1 MKTKKILRSSASA
14 VSLSI
19 LLAACAAPAMT
30 TARTE
35 SGALGEDDFLSAP
48 WESSNLDSV
57 ATEDNAVLIVEV
69 RGEGGELDPSFSAFL
84 ETELNSLQRFPVLAM
99 SAGQGSEADVAALVD
114 LGILNPGGGAVE
126 QGPDVIYRIELQAIP
141 NKMVWSDKNLGP
153 LAQAA
158 VRLHEYWYE
167 GYANL
172 WRLEPNGRWK
182 ALWGERTFR
191 SRSQWVQEFVNLKG
205 DHVRG
210 HEPGDKSSVDRLYS
224 RCRSSLL
231 FRLAKEVYSKL
242 GLTSPIDGML
252 QSGDDVLVSIP
263 MGGLFNGQPM
273 FLTYK
278 MGSLQVFLAKAVATQ
293 VDSSSA
299 TFRIIQWNSDD
310 SRAQEM
316 RKNPD
321 QYLSMHSSKILAK
334 TEGLA
339 EPQEWTERAQE
350 IASLMQEVLND
361 AAWIDELDGSARKEL
376 RKFIS
381 SR

>member
-1 MKTKKILRSSASA
+1 MNFKQTLCSSASA

-19 LLAACAAPAMT
+19 LFAACATPGMT

-35 SGALGEDDFLSAP
+35 SGVLGEDEFLSAP
-48 WESSNLDSV
+48 WESSNLDTV
-57 ATEDNAVLIVEV
+57 ATEDTAVLIVEV
-69 RGEGGELDPSFSAFL
+69 RGEGGELDQSFSAFL
-84 ETELNSLQRFPVLAM
+84 ETELNSLKRFPVLAM
-99 SAGQGSEADVAALVD
+99 SAGQGSEADMAALVD
-114 LGILNPGGGAVE
+114 LGILNPGAGAAE

-141 NKMVWSDKNLGP
+141 NHMLWTDKNLRALETVP
-153 LAQAA
+153 

-182 ALWGERTFR
+182 AMWGERNFR
-191 SRSQWVQEFVNLKG
+191 SRSQWVTEFVNLKG

-210 HEPGDKSSVDRLYS
+210 HDVGDKESVDRLFS

-231 FRLAKEVYSKL
+231 FRIAKEVYSKL

-252 QSGDDVLVSIP
+252 QSGDEVLASIP
-263 MGGLFNGQPM
+263 MGGVFNAQPV

-278 MGSLQVFLAKAVATQ
+278 VGSIQVFLAKAIATQ
-293 VDSSSA
+293 VDSSTA
-299 TFRIIQWNSDD
+299 TFRVIQWNPDD

-316 RKNPD
+316 KKNPD
-321 QYLSMHSSKILAK
+321 QYLSMHSGKVLAK
-334 TEGLA
+334 TEGMA
-339 EPQEWTERAQE
+339 QPQDWTERSQA
-350 IASLMQEVLND
+350 IDRLMQEVVND
-361 AAWIDELDGSARKEL
+361 AAWINELPADHRKEL